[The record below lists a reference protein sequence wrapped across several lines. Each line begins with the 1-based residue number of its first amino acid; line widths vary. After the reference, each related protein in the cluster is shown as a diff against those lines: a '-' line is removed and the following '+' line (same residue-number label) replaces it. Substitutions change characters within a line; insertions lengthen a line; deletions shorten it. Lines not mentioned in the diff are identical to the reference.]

1 MNNFLDR
8 LRKSGLNIMVLVISI
23 AIFVVTFMLL
33 NGLVQAQ
40 KPPTRQVLAA
50 ANSLDIGDVIRSS
63 DITEKTVYEDEN
75 TALYIPA
82 DQADSVI
89 GGIVALPISANH
101 PIFKSA
107 ILSQASEDTRFSA
120 VLSQYPD
127 YSLFPLPMDAMN
139 ILAPDI
145 SIFLPGDLVG
155 LTVVIGDR
163 PQVIETQT
171 APEELPGIIP
181 TLSEADMMAT
191 LTAYEVSKTKTPGE
205 EALDRSFP
213 PMAKDLFP
221 AGVRVI
227 AIQGLPP
234 DPAADGEET
243 AVQAGLANAIR
254 SQLLILLIPN
264 QSREELALAMQ
275 QGDQLIVSLLARGE
289 DITTPGFTYWDFEA
303 MFKSDRAEVLGITP
317 AAEEAAPL
325 PTSTPSTPPAGD
337 TALTPTLEITP
348 SMTPTP

>member
-1 MNNFLDR
+1 MSSFITR

-23 AIFVVTFMLL
+23 AIFVVTFIAL

-50 ANSLDIGDVIRSS
+50 AHSLDIGDVIRSS

-75 TALYIPA
+75 TALYIPV

-89 GGIVALPISANH
+89 GGIVALPISLNH

-107 ILSQASEDTRFSA
+107 ILAQASEDTRFSA
-120 VLSQYPD
+120 ALSQYPD

-145 SIFLPGDLVG
+145 SLFLPGDLVG

-163 PQVIETQT
+163 PQVIETQA

-181 TLSEADMMAT
+181 TLSEADMMVT
-191 LTAYEVSKTKTPGE
+191 LAAYEVSKTKTPGE
-205 EALDRSFP
+205 EALERSFP

-221 AGVRVI
+221 AGVRII

-254 SQLLILLIPN
+254 SQLLILLVPN

-303 MFKSDRAEVLGITP
+303 LFKSDRAEVLGITP
-317 AAEEAAPL
+317 AAEETVP
-325 PTSTPSTPPAGD
+325 PSSTPLAPPED

-348 SMTPTP
+348 TMTPTP

>member
-1 MNNFLDR
+1 MSSFITR

-23 AIFVVTFMLL
+23 AIFVVTFIAL

-75 TALYIPA
+75 TALYIPV

-89 GGIVALPISANH
+89 GGIVALPISPNH

-107 ILSQASEDTRFSA
+107 ILAQASEDTRFSA
-120 VLSQYPD
+120 ALSQYPD
-127 YSLFPLPMDAMN
+127 YGLFPLPLDAMN
-139 ILAPDI
+139 IVAPDI

-171 APEELPGIIP
+171 TPEELPGIIP
-181 TLSEADMMAT
+181 TISEADMMAT

-264 QSREELALAMQ
+264 QSREELALAVQ
-275 QGDQLIVSLLARGE
+275 QGDQLIVSLLASGE

-303 MFKSDRAEVLGITP
+303 LFKSDRAEVLGITP
-317 AAEEAAPL
+317 AAEEAVP
-325 PTSTPSTPPAGD
+325 PSSTPSTPPEDA
-337 TALTPTLEITP
+337 ALTPTLEITP
-348 SMTPTP
+348 TMTPTP

>member
-1 MNNFLDR
+1 MSSFITR
-8 LRKSGLNIMVLVISI
+8 LRKSGLNIMVLVVSI
-23 AIFVVTFMLL
+23 VIFVVTFMLL

-50 ANSLDIGDVIRSS
+50 AHSLDIGDVIKSS

-75 TALYIPA
+75 TALYIPI

-89 GGIVALPISANH
+89 GGIVALPISPNH

-205 EALDRSFP
+205 ESLDRSFP

-254 SQLLILLIPN
+254 SQLLILLVPN

-275 QGDQLIVSLLARGE
+275 QGDQLIVSLLASGE

-303 MFKSDRAEVLGITP
+303 LFKSDRAEVLGITP
-317 AAEEAAPL
+317 AAEEAVP
-325 PTSTPSTPPAGD
+325 PSSTPSTPPEDA
-337 TALTPTLEITP
+337 ALTPTLEITP
-348 SMTPTP
+348 TMTPTP

>member
-1 MNNFLDR
+1 MSSFFNR
-8 LRKSGLNIMVLVISI
+8 IRKSGLNIMVLVISI

-145 SIFLPGDLVG
+145 NIFLPGDLVG

-171 APEELPGIIP
+171 APEELPGITP
-181 TLSEADMMAT
+181 TLSEAAMMAT
-191 LTAYEVSKTKTPGE
+191 LAAYEVSKTKTPGE

-234 DPAADGEET
+234 DPTSDDKET

-275 QGDQLIVSLLARGE
+275 QGDQLIVSLLASGE

-303 MFKSDRAEVLGITP
+303 LFKSDRAEVLGITP
-317 AAEEAAPL
+317 AAEEAVP
-325 PTSTPSTPPAGD
+325 PSSTPSTPPEDA
-337 TALTPTLEITP
+337 ALTPTLEITP
-348 SMTPTP
+348 TMTPTP

>member
-1 MNNFLDR
+1 MSNFITR

-23 AIFVVTFMLL
+23 AIFVVTFIAL

-89 GGIVALPISANH
+89 GGIVALPISSNH

-120 VLSQYPD
+120 ALSQYPD
-127 YSLFPLPMDAMN
+127 YSLFPLPLDGMN

-145 SIFLPGDLVG
+145 NIFLPGDLVG

-163 PQVIETQT
+163 PQVIETQA
-171 APEELPGIIP
+171 APDELPGIIP
-181 TLSEADMMAT
+181 TISEAAMMAT
-191 LTAYEVSKTKTPGE
+191 LAAYEVSKTKTPGE

-221 AGVRVI
+221 ARSCRRWRRNRSASRSGKC
-227 AIQGLPP
+227 
-234 DPAADGEET
+234 DP
-243 AVQAGLANAIR
+243 
-254 SQLLILLIPN
+254 
-264 QSREELALAMQ
+264 
-275 QGDQLIVSLLARGE
+275 
-289 DITTPGFTYWDFEA
+289 F
-303 MFKSDRAEVLGITP
+303 
-317 AAEEAAPL
+317 AAPDL
-325 PTSTPSTPPAGD
+325 VDPQSKPGRIGFSYAARRPVDRLPAG
-337 TALTPTLEITP
+337 
-348 SMTPTP
+348 

>member
-1 MNNFLDR
+1 MSSFITR

-23 AIFVVTFMLL
+23 AIFVVTFIAL

-89 GGIVALPISANH
+89 GGIVALPISSNH

-120 VLSQYPD
+120 ALSQYPD
-127 YSLFPLPMDAMN
+127 YSLFPLPLDGMN

-145 SIFLPGDLVG
+145 NIFLPGDLVG

-163 PQVIETQT
+163 PQVIETQA
-171 APEELPGIIP
+171 APEELPGITP
-181 TLSEADMMAT
+181 TLSEAYMMAT
-191 LTAYEVSKTKTPGE
+191 LAAYEVSKTKTPGE

-234 DPAADGEET
+234 DLAADGEET

-254 SQLLILLIPN
+254 SQLLILLVPN

-289 DITTPGFTYWDFEA
+289 DIATPGFTYWDFEA
-303 MFKSDRAEVLGITP
+303 LFKSDRAEVLGITP
-317 AAEEAAPL
+317 GTEEAVAPS
-325 PTSTPSTPPAGD
+325 STPSA
-337 TALTPTLEITP
+337 PTLEITP
-348 SMTPTP
+348 TMTPTP